1 MKELTVERLR
11 EVLDYCPDTGV
22 FTWKIR
28 TNSRVKVGDVAGCLD
43 KDGYLRIQIDSR
55 LHFTHRL
62 AWFYVTGEWPPDQI
76 DHING
81 IRDDNRIANLRAAT
95 RSENGQNRRKPQANN
110 TTGYLGVTRH
120 RGKFLA
126 KIRLDGK
133 RKHLGLF
140 NTPEEAHAAYLKVK
154 REIHPFGTI

>member
-1 MKELTVERLR
+1 MTELTAGRLR
-11 EVLDYCPDTGV
+11 ELLDYCPDTGV

-28 TNSRVKVGDVAGCLD
+28 ISNVKVGDVAGCLE

-140 NTPEEAHAAYLKVK
+140 TTPEEAHVAYLEAK
-154 REIHPFGTI
+154 RRLHPFGNL